1 MNNLFKTCFCFVVCL
16 ALIFGKSFANEL
28 GTRFI
33 VAGHLYPIVN
43 DDLKIKKFADKI
55 NSYEPD
61 YIFIL
66 GDSSINE
73 KKIYDKLTNLL
84 NGELYFTAGEQEI
97 KNSSENF
104 KKNVGYFD
112 LLLIKKDI
120 RFLLLNSSSDVKNI
134 KIKLKNFLKEDFKKG
149 PTVLMVNHRIWDDTL
164 LSKQSMQHDKSYYF
178 EEIYPLIKNNV
189 NYIFAGDGKRQ
200 YFRDLEDELNYGKQ
214 NVNVIHWLDKIGKI
228 NAYAVGTGDGDP
240 KAIFTIADVINNELF
255 VRGDF
260 STTKDYDILPK
271 NLISPDKLKLS
282 SKYTGGK
289 YYFINKKN
297 FYLSLFFIFS
307 LLVLIYFYKKYKN
320 NI

>member
-1 MNNLFKTCFCFVVCL
+1 
-16 ALIFGKSFANEL
+16 
-28 GTRFI
+28 
-33 VAGHLYPIVN
+33 
-43 DDLKIKKFADKI
+43 
-55 NSYEPD
+55 
-61 YIFIL
+61 
-66 GDSSINE
+66 
-73 KKIYDKLTNLL
+73 
-84 NGELYFTAGEQEI
+84 
-97 KNSSENF
+97 
-104 KKNVGYFD
+104 
-112 LLLIKKDI
+112 
-120 RFLLLNSSSDVKNI
+120 
-134 KIKLKNFLKEDFKKG
+134 
-149 PTVLMVNHRIWDDTL
+149 MVNHRIWDDTL

-289 YYFINKKN
+289 YYFINKKKL
-297 FYLSLFFIFS
+297 YLSLFFIFS